1 MAQIKRKTRA
11 DRRIAKKKYTRRFL
25 SVVAVS
31 AVFMSAFAYSKN
43 SSAVNGIENKEVSLE
58 LSTEKIDR
66 DTVKIQL
73 DNFAPLVKSIQ
84 LNVAID
90 GNAKFK
96 ENTIKWLASSDSQDV
111 KTHVK
116 MGEGNKSM
124 QIFIVSNE
132 PLNRVGTNLEIMEVD
147 LEKVSSGNSAYKIN
161 SEVVDG
167 AAYSYVLSDTNKQVT
182 GIDMANLSEDKLTIN
197 SLPVISLKPSNSI
210 VDGNIVVSKGSDFD
224 AKSYIVVNDEED
236 GEIPVDKV
244 TVTGKVDT
252 RKVST
257 YSITYSVTDNEGDT
271 ATLEQTVIVEDNFDG
286 NITNPVITINKDGA
300 TEDTLTVIA
309 GEDVNLSDYITAV
322 DYLGRNINVE
332 ITGDYDLT
340 TPGTYVITAVAVD
353 GFGNVSEK
361 EITLIV
367 EKSDDS
373 DGVVGKEYK
382 IKATITNKDGK
393 PVAGE
398 KFNLYKVEVKK
409 RLFRADS
416 EELVYISTLESDENG
431 EIYAEL
437 EEAGN
442 YKLKQINSATGN
454 EMADS
459 EVIIELTEDNKGNVI
474 TIPDIVV
481 DDNTSGEDG
490 GSGDNGNGGTDNGGS
505 GDNGN
510 GGTDNGGSGDN
521 GNGGT
526 DNGGS
531 GDNGNE
537 GTDNGDSGNNV
548 DEGTDNGG
556 SGNSGNE
563 NTDNS
568 NKPQVPVN
576 PDSSENSNNIIEE
589 NKNDLPKT
597 GQGIFYG
604 VIIAGAIVVIGS
616 GVYLVTKKK
625 K

>member
-1 MAQIKRKTRA
+1 MAHIKDQTRS

-25 SVVAVS
+25 SLVAVS
-31 AVFMSAFAYSKN
+31 AVFMSVFAYSKN

-132 PLNRVGTNLEIMEVD
+132 PLNRVGANLEIMEVD
-147 LEKVSSGNSAYKIN
+147 VEKVSSGNSAYKIN

-271 ATLEQTVIVEDNFDG
+271 ATLEQTVIVEDNLDG
-286 NITNPVITINKDGA
+286 NVTNPVITINKDGA

-373 DGVVGKEYK
+373 DGIVGKEYK
-382 IKATITNKDGK
+382 IKATIINREGK

-481 DDNTSGEDG
+481 NDNTSGADG
-490 GSGDNGNGGTDNGGS
+490 GSGDNV
-505 GDNGN
+505 
-510 GGTDNGGSGDN
+510 
-521 GNGGT
+521 
-526 DNGGS
+526 
-531 GDNGNE
+531 NE
-537 GTDNGDSGNNV
+537 GTDNGGSGNNV
-548 DEGTDNGG
+548 DEGTDNSG
-556 SGNSGNE
+556 SGNNGNE

-576 PDSSENSNNIIEE
+576 PDSSENSNNDNNIIEE

-604 VIIAGAIVVIGS
+604 VIIAGATAVIGS